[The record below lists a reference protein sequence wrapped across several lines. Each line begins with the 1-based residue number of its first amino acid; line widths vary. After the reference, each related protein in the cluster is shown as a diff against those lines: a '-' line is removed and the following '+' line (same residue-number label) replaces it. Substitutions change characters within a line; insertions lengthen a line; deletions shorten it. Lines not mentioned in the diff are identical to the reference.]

1 MKGDCLKSDTVFR
14 IRNEVAFR
22 KANDG
27 TLTIVSPVTD
37 KITTVN
43 STASEIWDL
52 IDGKTSI
59 EIIAEKFMLAHR
71 DDSSFPGEK
80 EVRSDVYAI
89 INDFFNR
96 ELIEISGREK

>member
-1 MKGDCLKSDTVFR
+1 LKGEDLKSDTIFR

-43 STASEIWDL
+43 ATASEIWDM
-52 IDGKTSI
+52 IDGKMSAG
-59 EIIAEKFMLAHR
+59 EIAEKFIQTHK
-71 DDSSFPGEK
+71 DDNGFPGEK
-80 EVRSDVYAI
+80 EAKNDVFAI
-89 INDFFNR
+89 ISDFLNR

>member
-1 MKGDCLKSDTVFR
+1 MKSNTIFR

-43 STASEIWDL
+43 GTASEIWYM
-52 IDGKTSI
+52 IDGKI
-59 EIIAEKFMLAHR
+59 DVGAIVQKFIQMHKH
-71 DDSSFPGEK
+71 DNGFPGDN
-80 EVRSDVYAI
+80 EVKNDVFAI
-89 INDFFNR
+89 IDDFFKR

>member
-1 MKGDCLKSDTVFR
+1 MKGDDLNGDTIFR

-22 KANDG
+22 KAADG

-43 STASEIWDL
+43 SAASEIWDM
-52 IDGKTSI
+52 IDGKMNAG
-59 EIIAEKFMLAHR
+59 EIVEKFINTHK
-71 DDSSFPGEK
+71 DDNGFPGHKDAE
-80 EVRSDVYAI
+80 RDVFAI

-96 ELIEISGREK
+96 ELIEISGRKK